1 MRYIKVPGTTKDHN
15 VLMYAISTCIWCKKT
30 KKWLRDQDIEYLY
43 VDVDLCNVEDRE
55 KIKKDILT
63 REGQLVYPV
72 IIIDDEIL
80 INGFQIEKL
89 KEVLG
94 I

>member
-1 MRYIKVPGTTKDHN
+1 
-15 VLMYAISTCIWCKKT
+15 MYAISTCIWCKRT
-30 KKWLRDQDIEYLY
+30 KKWLRDHDIEYLY

-63 REGQLVYPV
+63 RGGQLVYPA
-72 IIIDDEIL
+72 IIIDDELL
-80 INGFQIEKL
+80 INGFRIEKL

-94 I
+94 L